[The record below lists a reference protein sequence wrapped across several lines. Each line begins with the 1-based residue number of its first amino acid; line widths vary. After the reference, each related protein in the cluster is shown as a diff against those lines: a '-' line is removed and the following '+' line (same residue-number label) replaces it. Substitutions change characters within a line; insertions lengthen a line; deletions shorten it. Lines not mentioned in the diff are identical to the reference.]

1 MLVNQSK
8 TTYQQRIQEDGSI
21 SKEIL
26 GIEILT
32 KYRDSYIKI
41 WQPIKIT
48 RILPTR
54 VRKRSQFRK
63 FRWTWWL
70 KLVTFCQWAKTSKET
85 TSVEQAALHTH
96 STTYTSPTVFISLW
110 GHQLRHENIISL
122 KAGWSKK
129 GIVDQDL

>member
-21 SKEIL
+21 SKEIP
-26 GIEILT
+26 GIEILA

-54 VRKRSQFRK
+54 VRKRSQFRNSDEHDDLN
-63 FRWTWWL
+63 WL
-70 KLVTFCQWAKTSKET
+70 HFANEPRLQKRQQVLNKQPYIPIL
-85 TSVEQAALHTH
+85 LHTH
-96 STTYTSPTVFISLW
+96 PQQFL
-110 GHQLRHENIISL
+110 
-122 KAGWSKK
+122 
-129 GIVDQDL
+129 